1 MIRPADRSDL
11 LRLSCADPFYTRILS
26 VFESYGDVP
35 FADCWVQD
43 ISTEIVSAVSRFE
56 DKFSLYLTGSSDR
69 EEVAAF
75 LRCEPPE
82 HSGIS
87 ASLGIGEHVIRRKR
101 LA

>member
-43 ISTEIVSAVSRFE
+43 IDAEIASAVSRFE
-56 DKFSLYLTGSSDR
+56 DKFSLYPAPPTVKRSPRSC
-69 EEVAAF
+69 AF
-75 LRCEPPE
+75 R
-82 HSGIS
+82 
-87 ASLGIGEHVIRRKR
+87 ARAV
-101 LA
+101 